1 MLNRCVIFLTPGNI
15 HGHPNP
21 LNIPENI
28 SRQSITTYYYTKN
41 ETGKNLNGNEIQ
53 PVLWF
58 YNIK

>member
-1 MLNRCVIFLTPGNI
+1 MCDFLTPGNI

-21 LNIPENI
+21 LNIPENK

-41 ETGKNLNGNEIQ
+41 ETGKNLNGNEMQ
-53 PVLWF
+53 PVSWF